1 MKYLKKDIFL
11 RASLL
16 SIALLSF
23 ATPVFAQGPG
33 EKLGNWLTT
42 NVGGVIPGIL
52 IAIGAYH
59 MLKRDW
65 MKLMSFVGI
74 ALVVAILLNW
84 EDVKRLSK
92 YLFDQIFGGI

>member
-1 MKYLKKDIFL
+1 MKYLKKDMIL
-11 RASLL
+11 RTSLL
-16 SIALLSF
+16 SIALMSF

-33 EKLGNWLTT
+33 EKLGNWLQV

-52 IAIGAYH
+52 LLVGVYH
-59 MLKRDW
+59 LIKRDW
-65 MKLMSFVGI
+65 MKLISFVGI

-84 EDVKRLSK
+84 NDVKRLAK